1 MVEEGRLF
9 VVISSGIHFVLAAIS
24 FFTTCYVARLQTEYV
39 YEDDKWFNE
48 LWLMLDMDHDER
60 YLTRRLEQ
68 AESGDHDDDD
78 ADDEDDDDYLVPT
91 GMSATSLSDI
101 VSIENEAMG
110 EKFYPLKMV
119 ETEEIVVEVPESAIQ
134 EIFVHLEQDE
144 IHKADDGKDS
154 IFTLSNVLMTLQSS
168 TLGKLTFPTDTKL
181 RKDEDNPKLQ
191 HMKSTMERSATENVE
206 GIHVKS
212 KPVNIIKPLSGP
224 VFKIEEQ
231 EPLITQTHDNPKL
244 QQMKSTVE
252 KSATENVEGIH
263 MKNGEEHIHMSFTI
277 EKALPEDI
285 DLETIGKSGLEQI
298 SEKLGLGLMY

>member
-1 MVEEGRLF
+1 
-9 VVISSGIHFVLAAIS
+9 
-24 FFTTCYVARLQTEYV
+24 
-39 YEDDKWFNE
+39 
-48 LWLMLDMDHDER
+48 MLDMDHDER

-78 ADDEDDDDYLVPT
+78 DADDESDGEYLEPIAS
-91 GMSATSLSDI
+91 GMAATSLSDI
-101 VSIENEAMG
+101 VSIENETLG

-119 ETEEIVVEVPESAIQ
+119 ETEEIVVQVPESAMN

-144 IHKADDGKDS
+144 IHKGQDGTDS

-191 HMKSTMERSATENVE
+191 QMKSTMERSATEIVE

-224 VFKIEEQ
+224 VFKSPEQ
-231 EPLITQTHDNPKL
+231 EPLIAKAEDVGKPVRGEEQPLLAKAEVHHQPL
-244 QQMKSTVE
+244 TV
-252 KSATENVEGIH
+252 ID
-263 MKNGEEHIHMSFTI
+263 KNGAEHIHVSFTI
-277 EKALPEDI
+277 EEPLPADI
-285 DLETIGKSGLEQI
+285 DLEIIGKSGLESI
-298 SEKLGLGLMY
+298 SEILGLGPIMY

>member
-1 MVEEGRLF
+1 
-9 VVISSGIHFVLAAIS
+9 
-24 FFTTCYVARLQTEYV
+24 
-39 YEDDKWFNE
+39 
-48 LWLMLDMDHDER
+48 MLDMDHDER

-78 ADDEDDDDYLVPT
+78 ADDEDDEGYLVPT

-119 ETEEIVVEVPESAIQ
+119 ETEEIVVEVPESAMQ

-191 HMKSTMERSATENVE
+191 QMKSTMERSATEIVE

-224 VFKIEEQ
+224 VFKSPEQ
-231 EPLITQTHDNPKL
+231 EPLITKAEDVGKPVRGEEQPLLAKAEVHHQPL
-244 QQMKSTVE
+244 TV
-252 KSATENVEGIH
+252 ID
-263 MKNGEEHIHMSFTI
+263 KNGSEHIHVSFTI
-277 EKALPEDI
+277 EKPLPADI
-285 DLETIGKSGLEQI
+285 DLEKIGKSGLESI
-298 SEKLGLGLMY
+298 SEKLALGPIMY

>member
-1 MVEEGRLF
+1 
-9 VVISSGIHFVLAAIS
+9 
-24 FFTTCYVARLQTEYV
+24 
-39 YEDDKWFNE
+39 
-48 LWLMLDMDHDER
+48 MDHDER

-78 ADDEDDDDYLVPT
+78 ADDEDDEGYLVPT
-91 GMSATSLSDI
+91 AGMSATSLSDI
-101 VSIENEAMG
+101 VCIENEAMG

-119 ETEEIVVEVPESAIQ
+119 ETEEIVVEVPESAMK

-144 IHKADDGKDS
+144 IHKAEDGKDS

-231 EPLITQTHDNPKL
+231 EPLFTQTHDVGKPQDNPKL

-252 KSATENVEGIH
+252 KSATENVEGIR

-298 SEKLGLGLMY
+298 SEKLGLGRMY